1 MQNHIGVIVVAAGE
15 SRRFI
20 GEGVGAPSTLQK
32 KPFINLAGRAVWIH
46 SVEKFRRR
54 DGVGQ
59 IIVCVSPEDMSFV
72 AETFAQEIETFGVE
86 LVAGGA
92 ERYLSVANALER
104 LAPDAEYVAIHDAAR
119 PCVTTAELD
128 AVFVKAAA
136 TGAAIL
142 AVPAY
147 SSFKRSR
154 KSGNDDV
161 VAEPV
166 SRVGLWE
173 ALTPQVFKREL
184 IERAYRERPQ
194 GTTPTD
200 DAELVAALGVDV
212 ALVEGRRTNIKITRP
227 DDLALA
233 QFFIERQEME
243 SAFSKM

>member
-1 MQNHIGVIVVAAGE
+1 MRKHIGVIVVAAGE

-20 GEGVGAPSTLQK
+20 GEGVGAPSTRQK
-32 KPFINLAGRAVWIH
+32 KPFVALAGRAVWIH
-46 SVEKFRRR
+46 SAEKFRRR
-54 DGVGQ
+54 DDVGQ
-59 IIVCVSPEDMSFV
+59 IIVCVSPEDRPFV
-72 AETFAQEIETFGVE
+72 AEAFAREIETFGIE
-86 LVAGGA
+86 LVDGGA

-104 LAPDAEYVAIHDAAR
+104 LDPNAEYVAIHDAAR

-128 AVFVKAAA
+128 AVFSKATA

-154 KSGNDDV
+154 KSGNDDI

-233 QFFIERQEME
+233 EFFIKR
-243 SAFSKM
+243 KK